1 MTWWWRVIRC
11 GEVEGDGDSW
21 CHVGDEYDVM
31 KEDDE
36 EYLLVN
42 EKLCCCVWVFV
53 GVPAN
58 IYIYEQSK
66 SKTEVLG

>member
-1 MTWWWRVIRC
+1 M
-11 GEVEGDGDSW
+11 EGNDGSW
-21 CHVGDEYDVM
+21 CQVGDEYDVM
-31 KEDDE
+31 KEDD

-58 IYIYEQSK
+58 VCTYEQSK
-66 SKTEVLG
+66 TKTEVLE